1 MGELQAAG
9 CIAVSDD
16 GKPVPTAGL
25 FRRALEYART
35 FGMVLIEHAEDPSLS
50 AGGCMNE
57 GPMSTRLGL
66 PGVPA
71 VSEIAAVARDVA
83 VAEAVGGRLH
93 IAHVSTEGALRII
106 REARAR
112 GVDVT
117 CEVTPHHLWLTDE
130 ACQAYDTHF
139 KMNPPLRTRADRD
152 ALRQGLADGTID
164 ALATDHAPHSRVD
177 KEMEFERAAFGV
189 TGLETALPLLLELC
203 REGVLGVSDGIARL
217 TSGPARVLGLLSGG
231 AGTLAPGA
239 AADVTVIDPD
249 LEHVYQP
256 AHGLSKSKNS
266 AFAGRA
272 LRGQAVLAVVGGRV
286 VHELTSRAARARA

>member
-35 FGMVLIEHAEDPSLS
+35 FGLLLIEHAEDPSLS

-57 GPMSTRLGL
+57 GCVSTRLGL

-93 IAHVSTEGALRII
+93 IAHVSTAGALRII
-106 REARAR
+106 RDARAR
-112 GVDVT
+112 GVAVT
-117 CEVTPHHLWLTDE
+117 CEVTPHHLFLTDE
-130 ACQAYDTHF
+130 ACGAYDTHF
-139 KMNPPLRTRADRD
+139 KMNPPLRTLADRD
-152 ALRQGLADGTID
+152 ALRLGLADGTID

-177 KEMEFERAAFGV
+177 KELEFERAAFGV
-189 TGLETALPLLLELC
+189 TGLETAVPLLLELC
-203 REGVLGVSDGIARL
+203 KGGVLEVPAAIARL
-217 TSGPARVLGLLSGG
+217 TSGPAKVLGLLASGS
-231 AGTLAPGA
+231 GTLNDGA
-239 AADVTVIDPD
+239 AADVTVLDAA
-249 LEHVYQP
+249 LAHTYHP
-256 AHGLSKSKNS
+256 AHGLSKSRNS
-266 AFAGRA
+266 AFAGRQM
-272 LRGQAVLAVVGGRV
+272 RGRAVLTVVGGKV
-286 VHELTSRAARARA
+286 VHELPGLAREGWS